1 MLHGNIH
8 RHLLILSV
16 VNWVVAILCWSIS
29 AYLGIAVPTGIFA
42 YAILFVIGLFAVVVA
57 VVSYVL
63 ADFGAEPEVAA
74 APVVGAGGAS
84 GGGAAEGPAAAGE
97 PAAPDAG

>member
-29 AYLGIAVPTGIFA
+29 AYLGIAVPTGIFV

-63 ADFGAEPEVAA
+63 ADFGAVPATLSVAVYQLSA
-74 APVVGAGGAS
+74 VAGRGFPRAVTL
-84 GGGAAEGPAAAGE
+84 EIT
-97 PAAPDAG
+97 